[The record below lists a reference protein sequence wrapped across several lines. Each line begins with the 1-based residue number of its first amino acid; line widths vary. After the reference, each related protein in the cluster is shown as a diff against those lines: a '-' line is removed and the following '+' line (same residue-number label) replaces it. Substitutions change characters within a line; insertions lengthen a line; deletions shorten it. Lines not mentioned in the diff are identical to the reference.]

1 MSLLTDPAAATAG
14 AAAADTAADT
24 AAGHAAPDP
33 AHRLR
38 RSRRTETMRAF
49 VRETRLHPRQLVA
62 PLFVTPGHARR
73 EPVGSM
79 PGVERV
85 TPDEALK
92 DARALASLGI
102 GGLILFGLP
111 AEKDAQGTGG
121 WIRDGIVQ
129 ESLRRLRDADLDL
142 VLIADTCLCE
152 YTDHGHCG
160 PLLADGRVDNDATI
174 ELYARTAASQ
184 AEAGADIVAP
194 SGMMDGQVAAIRRG
208 LDADGRQDAA
218 IMAYAAKTASAF
230 YGPFREAAGSAPSFG
245 DRRGYQMD
253 PANARESMREMAVDV
268 AEGADMLLVKP
279 ALPSLDILAAAR
291 ARFDLPIGA
300 YQVSGEF
307 ASIEAAAQRGWL
319 DRRRA
324 LTESTTAILRAGAG
338 FVITYAAADLAT
350 WAREA

>member
-1 MSLLTDPAAATAG
+1 MSLVEDRPADAPVAGVPAPATR
-14 AAAADTAADT
+14 
-24 AAGHAAPDP
+24 P
-33 AHRLR
+33 R
-38 RSRRTETMRAF
+38 RTRRTEALRAL
-49 VRETRLHPRQLVA
+49 VRETRIHPRQLVA
-62 PLFVTPGHARR
+62 PLFVFPGQGLR

-85 TPDEALK
+85 TPDEAVK
-92 DARALASLGI
+92 DARALAALGI
-102 GGLILFGLP
+102 GGVILFGLP
-111 AEKDAQGTGG
+111 ADKDGVGTGG

-142 VLIADTCLCE
+142 VLVADTCLCE

-194 SGMMDGQVAAIRRG
+194 SGMMDGQVRAIRHG
-208 LDADGRQDAA
+208 LDQAGAHDTA
-218 IMAYAAKTASAF
+218 ILAYAAKTASAF
-230 YGPFREAAGSAPSFG
+230 YGPFRDAAGSTPAFG

-253 PANARESMREMAVDV
+253 PANARESMREMAIDID
-268 AEGADMLLVKP
+268 EGADMLLVKP

-291 ARFDLPIGA
+291 ARFDVPIGA

-307 ASIEAAAQRGWL
+307 ASIEAAAERGWL

-338 FVITYAAADLAT
+338 FVITYAAADLAA